1 MTLYIFVENSTEPI
15 RLENVSLQS
24 TVAHILYQLLQLIKF
39 NFDQSLL
46 KLRSRDEYLRQDD
59 VLCDIEYVY
68 NCLTSLRPLQFIL
81 VERST
86 GAAQQKETDPRPS
99 FEQFCLQQHEKVFR
113 TNYLLTNKPSK
124 YDSLIDVFT
133 NN

>member
-1 MTLYIFVENSTEPI
+1 MANSTEPI

-46 KLRSRDEYLRQDD
+46 KLRSRDEYLRHDD

-81 VERST
+81 VERPT
-86 GAAQQKETDPRPS
+86 GAVQQKETEPRPT

-113 TNYLLTNKPSK
+113 TNYSLTNKPLK
-124 YDSLIDVFT
+124 YDPLIDVFP